1 MTENRGFLIQEA
13 DILLAEEDFIEH
25 WLGKSD
31 KDGRIMN
38 SVNIP
43 SDAKA
48 VARNEILRSLLKLFQ
63 MQIFYTQIEFNKYS

>member
-31 KDGRIMN
+31 KRREELLN

-48 VARNEILRSLLKLFQ
+48 VARNEILRSLLNVIPNADL
-63 MQIFYTQIEFNKYS
+63 YTQIEF